1 MIKRFCYRI
10 LNFISIAAIV
20 LAVVALISIVLT
32 PAGTVPH
39 IGGYSALRVL
49 SGSMEPALETNSF
62 ILVKKAAP
70 NEIEKGDIISFY
82 STDPALQGALN
93 THRVVDI
100 VHEETGR
107 VFITQGDANPIK
119 DIYPVPEKNL
129 VGRVVISSVLL
140 GNMIAFLTQPLSFV
154 LLILMPLFL
163 MMLYNLYKVIRT
175 AQKAYKQEEQIAIE
189 QALEQAREKQ
199 ASADKK

>member
-1 MIKRFCYRI
+1 M
-10 LNFISIAAIV
+10 
-20 LAVVALISIVLT
+20 
-32 PAGTVPH
+32 
-39 IGGYSALRVL
+39 RVL